1 VLFVYFVVENFQNM
15 QNIKITLEYDGTDFF
30 GWQLQPGKR
39 TVQGELEKALKIIFG
54 KRIRVTGSGRTDT
67 GVHALGQVA
76 SFAVSKEFPA
86 KELKNA
92 INGNVSHDIFVK
104 ESKKVP
110 EDFNARFSA
119 GSRVYRYQIAK
130 EKSVFNKRFF
140 YQLGG
145 ELNIRAMRRAGKEL
159 LGVKDFTKL
168 ATKDRGSC
176 YVKRIKVEEKENKIF
191 IEIEADHF
199 LRRMVRG
206 IVGLLIAV
214 GRGEITPAEV
224 KDVLSGTKRRPPV
237 TPPHGLFLVKVKY

>member
-1 VLFVYFVVENFQNM
+1 M
-15 QNIKITLEYDGTDFF
+15 QNIKITLEYDGTDFS

-76 SFAVSKEFPA
+76 SFAVPKEFPA
-86 KELKNA
+86 EKLKNA
-92 INGNVSHDIFVK
+92 INGNVSNDIFVK
-104 ESKKVP
+104 ECKKMP
-110 EDFNARFSA
+110 EDFNSRFSA
-119 GSRVYRYQIAK
+119 ALRIYRYQIAK
-130 EKSVFNKRFF
+130 EKSVFNKRYFF
-140 YQLGG
+140 QIDGK
-145 ELNIRAMRRAGKEL
+145 LNIKDMKRASKEL
-159 LGVKDFTKL
+159 LGMKDFTHL

-176 YVKRIKVEEKENKIF
+176 YVKKIKIEEKENNIF

-214 GRGEITPAEV
+214 GKREISPTEV
-224 KDVLSGTKRRPPV
+224 KDVLSGTKRRPSIA
-237 TPPHGLFLVKVKY
+237 PPEGLFLVKVRY